1 MILDSILEIP
11 CPSQAGALLQRNY
24 LARSIDEMI
33 PITSAGIR
41 EVLIIWRTLI
51 LICPVVHPILGS
63 WPFVCNYVT
72 VHLTA
77 ACLVLCQQPNKQN
90 SMIQDLSH
98 KLI

>member
-1 MILDSILEIP
+1 
-11 CPSQAGALLQRNY
+11 
-24 LARSIDEMI
+24 MI
-33 PITSAGIR
+33 PIPSAGIR
-41 EVLIIWRTLI
+41 EGLMIWWTLI
-51 LICPVVHPILGS
+51 LVCPVVHPILGS
-63 WPFVCNYVT
+63 WPFLCNYVT